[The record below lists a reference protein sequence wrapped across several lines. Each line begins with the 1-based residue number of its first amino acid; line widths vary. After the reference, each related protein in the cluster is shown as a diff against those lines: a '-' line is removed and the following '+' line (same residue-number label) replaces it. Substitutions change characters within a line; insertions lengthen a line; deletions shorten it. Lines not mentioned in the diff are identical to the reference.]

1 MVVLLA
7 TLCLEEGAKKMKFPY
22 VILIMI
28 FLTVGCASSYYDK
41 AAQHWD
47 TWIGTSKDERV
58 RDLGIPT
65 RCHVFKGGGEA
76 CEFPVRF
83 TAVEMGTMTLQ
94 FDSKGQVC
102 QWTYRGSYDGR
113 RSQSQCS

>member
-1 MVVLLA
+1 
-7 TLCLEEGAKKMKFPY
+7 MKWQHFPL
-22 VILIMI
+22 VTIL
-28 FLTVGCASSYYDK
+28 LTVGCASSYYDK
-41 AAQHWD
+41 AAQSWD
-47 TWIGTSKDERV
+47 AWIGTSKDERV

-76 CEFPVRF
+76 CEWPIRWNAEA
-83 TAVEMGTMTLQ
+83 TGNMTVQ

-102 QWTYRGSYDGR
+102 QWTYRDAYGDR